1 MNLITLVLLAALNVE
16 PDPTVEL
23 PPLAVSGRD
32 IDTGSPQATS
42 SLSDEEIDRL
52 KTHSSGGVVQRGGG
66 GGGARLPG
74 AWITRGSGQE
84 HLSAVRSP
92 LLSGAGGCGG
102 AADPGRW
109 HSDSAARLL
118 QRQTIC
124 SRSTCCRP
132 PRCGSCAGPG
142 GWGMRRVACT
152 G

>member
-52 KTHSSGGVVQRGGG
+52 KPTHP
-66 GGGARLPG
+66 AELFTRLPG

-92 LLSGAGGCGG
+92 LLSGAGGCG
-102 AADPGRW
+102 A
-109 HSDSAARLL
+109 LL
-118 QRQTIC
+118 ILEDGIPI
-124 SRSTCCRP
+124 RP
-132 PRCGSCAGPG
+132 PGF
-142 GWGMRRVACT
+142 
-152 G
+152 